1 VVTNN
6 TFQCRSVVVTDHF
19 PVCWTGDMVTVPE
32 DVMRYLHAV
41 TGRVRDVFGDREV
54 GVYTTGSLALG
65 DYRPGRSDIDLM
77 AVVTGSPDLDLRRQ
91 LVSQLDHRVLA
102 CPAAG
107 LEFVLYP
114 LTTVSRPTLDAG
126 YLLNFNTGSALPPVM
141 SFDPGDGPAFWYAI
155 DRAITRQSG
164 ASLHGPSA
172 RQVFAELPSDD
183 LLRVVIASVEA
194 HSDPQEGHLLDN
206 AVLNG
211 CRALSFARDR
221 RWYAKVDAA
230 ERILPIVGEFAPLVS
245 AAIVSF
251 GSGRQQSATLEPDA
265 VRAFL
270 SEVLWR
276 LRAQVSPPDQAEQTR
291 PASWS
296 RPGKP
301 Q

>member
-1 VVTNN
+1 
-6 TFQCRSVVVTDHF
+6 
-19 PVCWTGDMVTVPE
+19 MVTLPE
-32 DVMRYLHAV
+32 DVTRYLHAV
-41 TGRVRDVFGDREV
+41 TARVRDVFADHVV

-65 DYRPGRSDIDLM
+65 DYRPDRSDIDLM
-77 AVVTGSPDLDLRRQ
+77 AVVAGSQDLSLRRQ

-114 LTTVSRPTLDAG
+114 LTTVSRPMLDAG
-126 YLLNFNTGSALPPVM
+126 YLLNFNTGSALPPVT

-164 ASLHGPSA
+164 ASLYGPPA
-172 RQVFAELPSDD
+172 PQLFAALSFDD

-230 ERILPIVGEFAPLVS
+230 KRTVPIVGEFAPLVS

-251 GSGRQQSATLEPDA
+251 GSGRQEAATLDPDT

-270 SEVLWR
+270 FEVLRR
-276 LRAQVSPPDQAEQTR
+276 LRAQLSLPDRAEQTR
-291 PASWS
+291 PASGS
-296 RPGKP
+296 QRDRLP
-301 Q
+301 